1 MVAGQWSQV
10 TNIGVYDA
18 LYFYRKIILF
28 IKSEKLFEK
37 HNCAFNMVPS
47 VQNDHSNTKIQPIRE
62 DFRYA

>member
-37 HNCAFNMVPS
+37 HNCAFN
-47 VQNDHSNTKIQPIRE
+47 IRIYK
-62 DFRYA
+62 FLG